1 MESAEGPLVSAGSL
15 VWWCRVVSLV
25 GAARHVVGPGARL
38 WIDRVSG
45 AVLALFGVAEVRRAV

>member
-1 MESAEGPLVSAGSL
+1 VA
-15 VWWCRVVSLV
+15 SLV
-25 GAARHVVGPGARL
+25 GAGRHAVGPGARL

>member
-1 MESAEGPLVSAGSL
+1 MGGVFAGSL
-15 VWWCRVVSLV
+15 IWWCGVVSLV
-25 GAARHVVGPGARL
+25 GAARHAVGPRARL